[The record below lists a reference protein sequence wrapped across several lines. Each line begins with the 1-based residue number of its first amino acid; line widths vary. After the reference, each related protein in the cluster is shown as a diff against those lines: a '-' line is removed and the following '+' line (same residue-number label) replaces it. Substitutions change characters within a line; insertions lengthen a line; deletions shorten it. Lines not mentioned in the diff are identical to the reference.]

1 MELSL
6 KRKILISSC
15 LFVCLIGLTVL
26 SKILLNK
33 TTELKES
40 KNSNEILLANNISDL
55 PASLLIKDENI
66 TIKEETNELGN
77 SIIENSTSDEQNL
90 NSDNNDTNN
99 DENNIEEIVYD
110 GLTLTELSEKLDRS
124 LNSSIAG
131 TGNLFAS
138 HSIELGLDPYLA
150 VAIVLHETG
159 CSWDCSELVKQC
171 YNVGGQKG
179 APGCW
184 GGSYQA
190 FNSLE
195 EGITSYLD
203 NLYYN
208 YYALGLTTPETI
220 NPKYAESQAWASKIN
235 WYIEKIKAA

>member
-1 MELSL
+1 METTL
-6 KRKILISSC
+6 KRKVLIISC
-15 LFVCLIGLTVL
+15 LFISIIGLTVL
-26 SKILLNK
+26 SGLLLNK
-33 TTELKES
+33 SIEFNKDKNEL
-40 KNSNEILLANNISDL
+40 LLANNITDAPVS
-55 PASLLIKDENI
+55 SLISDENKNNQKSEEN
-66 TIKEETNELGN
+66 TSSNEKNDEET
-77 SIIENSTSDEQNL
+77 TD
-90 NSDNNDTNN
+90 N
-99 DENNIEEIVYD
+99 DENKSEEIVYD
-110 GLTLTELSEKLDRS
+110 GLTMNQLAEKLNRS

-131 TGNLFAS
+131 TGHLFAS
-138 HSIELGLDPYLA
+138 RSIELGLDPYLA

-195 EGITSYLD
+195 EGINSYLN

-208 YYALGLTTPETI
+208 YYAQGLTTPETI
-220 NPKYAESQAWASKIN
+220 NPKYAESQVWASKIN